1 MLIHPWD
8 AAQDDAEWQSW
19 LARHDFGHLAAN
31 GPPGAPPL
39 VQPTHFA
46 YDEERREALLHLARP
61 NPIWSAIEACPEVL
75 LSVADDYVFVPG
87 PWLADADVP
96 PEHGVPTTFYA
107 AVQLSCTA
115 HIVDDPAAKAAL
127 LTRQLAHFQPEGG
140 SAPVAADQEPYGRSL
155 AGIRGLRLEVVGVRA
170 KFKYANQRSE
180 RVRQRT
186 ADALASRGAPRDAA
200 ARAHQVRRGA
210 WTAAAG

>member
-8 AAQDDAEWQSW
+8 AAQDDTEWQSW
-19 LARHDFGHLAAN
+19 LAGHDFGHLAVN
-31 GPPGAPPL
+31 GPPGTPPL

-46 YDEERREALLHLARP
+46 YDGERQEVLVHLARP
-61 NPIWSAIEACPEVL
+61 NPIWPAIEAHPEVL

-87 PWLADADVP
+87 PWMAADGTP
-96 PEHGVPTTFYA
+96 PEHGVPTSFYA

-115 HIVDDPAAKAAL
+115 HLVDDPHAKAAL

-140 SAPVAADQEPYGRSL
+140 SAPVAAAQEPYGSAL
-155 AGIRGLRLEVVGVRA
+155 SGIRGVRLEVTGVRA
-170 KFKYANQRSE
+170 KFKYGNHKSE
-180 RVRQRT
+180 WTRQRT
-186 ADALASRGAPRDAA
+186 ADALTSRGAPRDAQ

-210 WTAAAG
+210 WEPTTS